1 MAAKPKDL
9 RAVAAAAASWEVV
22 ATAAARPVMAMAR
35 RLGLRVMAEERRE
48 VAEAAILAVATR
60 TRRWRC
66 RRRHLLSAGSGSIS
80 PRSG

>member
-1 MAAKPKDL
+1 
-9 RAVAAAAASWEVV
+9 
-22 ATAAARPVMAMAR
+22 MAMEVS
-35 RLGLRVMAEERRE
+35 LRVMAEERLE

-80 PRSG
+80 GGGG